1 MKIHM
6 KAQLSNLAHFNDQVK
21 PLESFE
27 LDDVAELLFL
37 SYENTTDWVEGSTHD
52 DAKIAIA
59 DGYVGKYGEY
69 HPSSSGLLLGNN
81 LKPASG
87 ILCSIL
93 EGMPFIV
100 FTFTHP
106 SFTNH
111 GLATQLIK
119 NAAFHFYSNG
129 HQEIHLYVTSGNPAI
144 HLYRKLGFQEF

>member
-6 KAQLSNLAHFNDQVK
+6 KAQLNSLAHYSEQVL

-27 LDDVAELLFL
+27 LDDIAELLYL

-52 DAKIAIA
+52 DARIAIA

-69 HPSSSGLLLGNN
+69 QANSSGLLLGNN
-81 LKPASG
+81 LTPASG
-87 ILCSIL
+87 ILCSVL

-106 SFTNH
+106 SFTKH

-119 NAAFHFYSNG
+119 HAAFQFYENG
-129 HQEIHLYVTSGNPAI
+129 HQEIHLYVTRGNPAI